1 MIRRP
6 PRATRTDTLFPYTT
20 LFRSDREDVDRF
32 PVELEQVGRSGLAV
46 PRAVPGIGEADM
58 VIVVDIVIERRA
70 DTVSTGVGLS
80 GVEAADALTDVS
92 IAIDVAALLIAPADQ
107 ASVIAAP
114 RSGERALG
122 KER

>member
-58 VIVVDIVIERRA
+58 VIVVDIVIERRD
-70 DTVSTGVGLS
+70 DTVATGVGLA
-80 GVEAADALTDVS
+80 GVEAADAITDVAL
-92 IAIDVAALLIAPADQ
+92 AIEVAAV
-107 ASVIAAP
+107 VIAAAAIAGVKVG
-114 RSGERALG
+114 RASGRG
-122 KER
+122 RG